1 MPPEGSVGKQ
11 TQQTL
16 EDAKETAAKLNA
28 AYREMAQERERRSE
42 RPGGSDSRLK
52 QLQGEANAAQVLAA
66 RLSSAKDVYTVKPG
80 DTLSAIAAA
89 LCGDRTLWPA
99 ILRAN
104 AHLLG
109 NADAIYPVKVLVIP

>member
-1 MPPEGSVGKQ
+1 MGKQ

-28 AYREMAQERERRSE
+28 AYREMVQDRERRSE

-52 QLQGEANAAQVLAA
+52 QLQGEVNAAQSLVA

-89 LCGDRTLWPA
+89 LYGDRNLWPA
-99 ILRAN
+99 ILQAN

-109 NADAIYPVKVLVIP
+109 NADAIYPGMVLVIP